1 MVTGS
6 ELARI
11 FGVSKQRV
19 HQWVKEGKLA
29 GCYDGEGHHRRFDLG
44 KCADAL
50 GKRLDPGQLM
60 GNGATTKEALMKIQ
74 RRDVPTANPLTDQ
87 VDGTGSGSGPTSG
100 LDPDSFE
107 AVRIQKTQEETRRLR
122 RINAESEGRYVL
134 ATEAAQATTRLLAQE
149 IAQFETALRNGSWMV
164 ADKLGVD
171 FKTVRQL
178 MVEAWR
184 GHRNDRSAALDALA
198 EGTELS
204 EAERSEDI

>member
-19 HQWVKEGKLA
+19 HQWVKEGKLT
-29 GCYDGEGHHRRFDLG
+29 GCYDGEGHFRRFDLA
-44 KCADAL
+44 KSAEAL

-60 GNGATTKEALMKIQ
+60 GNGAATKAAI
-74 RRDVPTANPLTDQ
+74 RDLGTASIESAPSAE
-87 VDGTGSGSGPTSG
+87 GKSGV
-100 LDPDSFE
+100 DPDSYE
-107 AVRIQKTQEETRRLR
+107 AVRTQKAQEETRRLR

-134 ATEAAQATTRLLAQE
+134 ASEAARATTRLVAQE
-149 IAQFETALRNGSWMV
+149 IAQFESAMRYGSRMV

-171 FKTVRQL
+171 FRTVRQI

-184 GHRNDRSAALDALA
+184 DHRDERSAALEELADAA
-198 EGTELS
+198 EMSETE
-204 EAERSEDI
+204 RVEDI

>member
-1 MVTGS
+1 MATGS
-6 ELARI
+6 DLAKI

-19 HQWVKEGKLA
+19 HQWVKEGKLK
-29 GCYDGEGHHRRFDLG
+29 GCFDGEGHFRRFDVA
-44 KCADAL
+44 KCAEAL

-60 GNGATTKEALMKIQ
+60 GNGAATRAAIRDLAAASTGNLPDDHTASVEAK
-74 RRDVPTANPLTDQ
+74 
-87 VDGTGSGSGPTSG
+87 GSV
-100 LDPDSFE
+100 DPDSFE

-134 ATEAAQATTRLLAQE
+134 ATEAAQATTRLLGQE
-149 IAQFETALRNGSWMV
+149 IAQFEMALRDGSRMV

-184 GHRNDRSAALDALA
+184 GHRTERAADLEALA
-198 EGTELS
+198 EGAELS
-204 EAERSEDI
+204 EVEKAEDI